1 MSFYLVI
8 ILLMLLT
15 VATYTWFSISQTP
28 RVSDMNMYVNAKSG
42 LELALGPSGEWT
54 QQLDFRDMVD
64 VTTVLRPITWSD
76 EDQQFYAA
84 NYKADGRMTGVW
96 EPLTDER
103 NANKLTMDG
112 YYIKATCFA
121 RSGIPANVTLSPAV
135 EVAEGVQG
143 SGTYVIGY
151 PLWNEEEI
159 VHNNGGLGGEDA
171 IRIGIRVTPVNSS
184 GIERGEAEFFIYEP
198 NCNGYGGYEP
208 TPSID
213 GAATLVDEEYLILQ
227 TQTYWSEAYPV
238 QKDVVVYHM
247 GNFIENPTL
256 FELQPGEMVKLDF
269 YIWLEGQDPD
279 CTNQI
284 TGAKIMASIQFAT
297 DDESQSGLH
306 PIY

>member
-8 ILLMLLT
+8 VLLILLT

-28 RVSDMNMYVNAKSG
+28 RVSDMNMYVNSKSG
-42 LELALGPSGEWT
+42 LELALSPSGEWT

-84 NYKADGRMTGVW
+84 NYKMDGRMTENW
-96 EPLTDER
+96 ESLTDER
-103 NANKLTMDG
+103 NANTLTMDG
-112 YYIKATCFA
+112 YYIKATCYA

-151 PLWNEEEI
+151 PLWNSEEV

-171 IRIGIRVTPVNSS
+171 IRIGFKVTPVYSS
-184 GIERGEAEFFIYEP
+184 GTERGDSEFFIYEP

-213 GAATLVDEEYLILQ
+213 GTATLVDEDHLILQ
-227 TQTYWSEAYPV
+227 TQTHWEEAYPV
-238 QKDVVVYHM
+238 QRDVVIHHM
-247 GNFIENPTL
+247 GKFIENPTL
-256 FELQPGEMVKLDF
+256 FELQPGEMVKIDF
-269 YIWLEGQDPD
+269 YIWLEGQDVD

-284 TGAKIMASIQFAT
+284 TGAKIMASVQFAT
-297 DDESQSGLH
+297 DDESQSGLV